1 MRKIIEFIMSFFKKE
16 VEIDRN
22 YHHYIITDHCRKRM
36 AERKIHYKD
45 INLCFRYGKFNEH
58 ANQFILDVTNISN
71 EWYKITP
78 KQNIR
83 HLLNLLP
90 LVITIKPGT
99 KLVTTVFK
107 GNGSI
112 RSKKDWD
119 LYNDIIKNRGI
130 K

>member
-1 MRKIIEFIMSFFKKE
+1 
-16 VEIDRN
+16 
-22 YHHYIITDHCRKRM
+22 M

-58 ANQFILDVTNISN
+58 ANQFILDVTNIPN

-78 KQNIR
+78 KQNIK